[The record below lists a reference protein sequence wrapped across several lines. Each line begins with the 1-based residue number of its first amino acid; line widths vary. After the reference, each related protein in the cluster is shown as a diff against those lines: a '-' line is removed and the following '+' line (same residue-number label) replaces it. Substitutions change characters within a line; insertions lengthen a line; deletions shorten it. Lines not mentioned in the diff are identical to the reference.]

1 MQNINQLSAR
11 IQQSISKQLSTRTD
25 QTDSQI
31 LNTSETQKLLKQI
44 YIIKESDKKNK
55 KPKFMAVKQD
65 LQFQYLTEPKQINI
79 GQFIQKEHTY
89 EEKKKNSVD
98 VTNIGGQTWRIE
110 RQMRQ
115 SLNFKDLH
123 KLDESIAID
132 ILNRQ
137 VGKTETNFYE
147 FKQKSSRRTKSQQVK
162 KRDIINITSI
172 PFTIPKTNNQLNKT
186 AHEFKITNKDQI
198 LYKLPVSNLGVPI
211 VKTQR
216 SMRKSRYHYPFSTM
230 NNFNYSRLN
239 KSLWISNF

>member
-31 LNTSETQKLLKQI
+31 LNSSDTQKLLKQI

-55 KPKFMAVKQD
+55 KPKFTAVKQN
-65 LQFQYLTEPKQINI
+65 LQFQFLTEPKQINI
-79 GQFIQKEHTY
+79 KQFIQKEHTF

-98 VTNIGGQTWRIE
+98 VTNIGDQTWRIE

-137 VGKTETNFYE
+137 MGNTETNFYE
-147 FKQKSSRRTKSQQVK
+147 FKPKSQRRAKSQQVK
-162 KRDIINITSI
+162 KRDIVNITSI
-172 PFTIPKTNNQLNKT
+172 PFTIPKNNNHLNKT
-186 AHEFKITNKDQI
+186 AYDFKVTHQDQI
-198 LYKLPVSNLGVPI
+198 LYKLPVSNIGVPI

-216 SMRKSRYHYPFSTM
+216 SMRKSHYHYPFSTM

-239 KSLWISNF
+239 KSIWVCNF